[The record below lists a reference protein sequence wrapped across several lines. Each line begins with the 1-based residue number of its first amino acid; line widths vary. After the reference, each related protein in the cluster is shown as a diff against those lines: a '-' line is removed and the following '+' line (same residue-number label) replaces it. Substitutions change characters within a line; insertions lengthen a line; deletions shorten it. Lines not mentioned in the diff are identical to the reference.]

1 MKRMTRNE
9 LTPEQLASA
18 QRLIAANLRSPALA
32 QRDTR
37 TSRGKS
43 PWNPSVTATV
53 RAANP
58 LPIPSQC
65 PCCGSSKVECVH
77 HTMVYGREYRDWPWM
92 LRCGTCRATV
102 GLHPFTNIPLGTLAT
117 KAIRDARMRAKDAF
131 NPLWHGGGMG
141 RSEAYAWLAK
151 KLGIARV
158 EECHI
163 GWFDVQQCEQV
174 IEACE
179 AHSFT

>member
-1 MKRMTRNE
+1 MKRMKREE

-18 QRLIAANLRSPALA
+18 QRLIAKNLQAKA
-32 QRDTR
+32 FAERDTR
-37 TSRGKS
+37 TSRGKN

-58 LPIPSQC
+58 LPVPTTC
-65 PCCGSSKVECVH
+65 PCCGSSKIECVH
-77 HTMVYGREYRDWPWM
+77 HDDVYGRQYSEWPWM
-92 LRCGTCRATV
+92 LRCETCEATV

-117 KAIRDARMRAKDAF
+117 RVMRQARMRAKEAF
-131 NPLWHGGGMG
+131 NPLWEGGGMT
-141 RSEAYAWLAK
+141 RTEAYTWLAQ

-163 GWFDVQQCEQV
+163 GWFDVQQCNRVVEV
-174 IEACE
+174 CE
-179 AHSFT
+179 AYSLA